1 MQPFNLLVTICLV
14 YVVGLFTVAYIA
26 ERGAAEGKLKFLR
39 SPVVYTLS
47 LSVYCT
53 AWTFYGA
60 VGSAARNGLE
70 FVAIYLGPTLVF
82 MGWWW
87 LLRKLVRI
95 GRTQRIT
102 SIADL
107 ISSRYGKSNT
117 LAVIVTLMA
126 VIGTTPYI
134 ALQLQSLTVSFAAFT
149 AGSGPTPAPGVTA
162 FWVAAGLAVFTIIFG
177 TRNLDANER
186 HHGVVTAIAVEAVVK
201 LVALLSVG
209 IFVVWGVADG
219 PSDIFARMDPELI
232 KGGQIFTPRWVTL
245 MFLSATAIICLP
257 RMFQVVVV
265 ENAQEKHL
273 ATASW
278 AFPLYLF
285 LMSLFVLPIAI
296 AGQSELPIGANPD
309 LFVMT
314 VPLAKEQT
322 TLASLAFLGGFSSA
336 TSMVIVAA
344 IALSTMM
351 SNHIVLPLW
360 LSLNKTRN
368 PQSDDVRTLLLR
380 ARRISIG
387 GILALGYFYY
397 QLTGGTDALASI
409 GLIAF
414 LGVAQVMPA
423 LLGGI
428 FWQGATRK
436 AAISGICTGFS
447 LWAYTLFLPSFGGSF
462 ILSQSLIDNGP
473 FGLSFLR
480 PYGLLGLDISDHLVH
495 AVSWSIGLNTLVF
508 IIVSLLTTPRP
519 IERRQSVQFVN
530 VYGRFSPR
538 SGQSHSA
545 EPEELLVLA
554 QRILGRDV
562 AVKLFNKTAAEQG
575 KARGL
580 PDPTDSFMEKLE
592 RDFAGSVGAA
602 TAHAMLGQI
611 TGGAALSVED
621 MIAVADETA
630 EIMEYSAR
638 LKTQSEE
645 LTKTA
650 EQLRAANL
658 KLMALGEQKDTFL
671 SQVSHEL
678 RTPMTSIRAFSEI
691 LRDSDQL
698 DPDKLK
704 HFSGVIHTESI
715 RLTRLLDDILDLS
728 FMENGKVK
736 LNIETVDLNS
746 VVTRAVITSE
756 AQLQDSSAVLERE
769 NCCAGI
775 TLKTDPDRLAQVLI
789 NLISNAAKYCDAKTP
804 VVSITCRKTAARVEI
819 DVSDNGSGVSASDVD
834 LIFEK
839 FSKLSGNFSSGS
851 AGLGLPISREIMR
864 NLKGTLEYVPS
875 VKGALFRVTL
885 PNGPQHAAKT
895 ATALKKANNAV

>member
-1 MQPFNLLVTICLV
+1 MLTFNLLVSVCLI
-14 YVVGLFTVAYIA
+14 YVVGLFVIAYMA
-26 ERGAAEGKLKFLR
+26 ERGAREGRLSVLR
-39 SPVVYTLS
+39 SPLVYTLS

-82 MGWWW
+82 VGWWW

-95 GRTQRIT
+95 GRAQRIT

-117 LAVIVTLMA
+117 LAVFVTLLA

-134 ALQLQSLTVSFAAFT
+134 ALQLQSLTLSFSVFAADIDST
-149 AGSGPTPAPGVTA
+149 HQYPNPAATA
-162 FWVAAGLAVFTIIFG
+162 FWVAAGLALFTIVFG
-177 TRNLDANER
+177 TRNLNANER
-186 HHGVVTAIAVEAVVK
+186 HHGVVTAIAVEAIIK

-209 IFVVWGVADG
+209 IFVVWGIGSGPADVF
-219 PSDIFARMDPELI
+219 SKMDPELI
-232 KGGQIFTPRWVTL
+232 SGSQIFSPRWVTL

-265 ENAQEKHL
+265 ENSDERHL

-296 AGQSELPIGANPD
+296 TGLSEMPANSNPD

-314 VPLAKEQT
+314 LPLAKEQN
-322 TLASLAFLGGFSSA
+322 TLAALAFLGGFSSA
-336 TSMVIVAA
+336 TSMVIVAS

-360 LSLNKTRN
+360 LWANSSRN
-368 PQSDDVRTLLLR
+368 PKSDDVRTLLLR
-380 ARRISIG
+380 SRRVSIG

-397 QLTGGTDALASI
+397 QITGGTGALASI

-414 LGVAQVMPA
+414 LGVAQILPA

-428 FWQGATRK
+428 FWQGATRT
-436 AAISGICTGFS
+436 AALAGISIGFI
-447 LWAYTLFLPSFGGSF
+447 LWAYTLFLPSFDGAF
-462 ILSQSLIDNGP
+462 ILSQNAIENGP
-473 FGLSFLR
+473 FGIGYLQ
-480 PYGLLGLDISDHLVH
+480 PQGLLGLQVADPLVH
-495 AVSWSIGLNTLVF
+495 AVIWSVGMNTLVF
-508 IIVSLLTTPRP
+508 VLVSLFTKPRP
-519 IERRQSVQFVN
+519 IERLQSVQFTN
-530 VYGRFSPR
+530 VFGRLSPR
-538 SGQSHSA
+538 SGFIRTA
-545 EPEELLVLA
+545 APEELLVLA
-554 QRILGRDV
+554 QRILGRQE
-562 AVKLFNKTAAEQG
+562 AIRLFNDTASQQG
-575 KARGL
+575 KATGL
-580 PDPTDSFMEKLE
+580 PDATAEFMETLE
-592 RDFAGSVGAA
+592 REFAGSVGAA
-602 TAHAMLGQI
+602 TAHAMLAQV
-611 TGGAALSVED
+611 TGGAAVSVED

-630 EIMEYSAR
+630 QIMEYSSR

-650 EQLRAANL
+650 QQLRMANQ
-658 KLMALGEQKDTFL
+658 KLMELGEQKDTFL

-698 DPDKLK
+698 PPERLK
-704 HFSGVIHTESI
+704 HFSSVIHGESI

-728 FMENGKVK
+728 FMENGRVQ
-736 LNIETVDLNS
+736 LNISQVQLSSVIDRALTTTETRLAERNAIVFRELPEED
-746 VVTRAVITSE
+746 VV
-756 AQLQDSSAVLERE
+756 LD
-769 NCCAGI
+769 
-775 TLKTDPDRLAQVLI
+775 TDADRLAQVII
-789 NLISNAAKYCDAKTP
+789 NLVSNAGKYCDAENPEINISCKRNNGHI
-804 VVSITCRKTAARVEI
+804 VI
-819 DVSDNGSGVSASDVD
+819 DVADNGSGIDEDDVD
-834 LIFEK
+834 LIFQK
-839 FSKLSGNFSSGS
+839 FSKLTDDVSSGS

-864 NLKGTLEYVPS
+864 NLGGTLTYETSPT
-875 VKGALFRVTL
+875 GTLFRVNL
-885 PNGPQHAAKT
+885 PLQS
-895 ATALKKANNAV
+895 

>member
-1 MQPFNLLVTICLV
+1 MQPFNLLVTICLI
-14 YVVGLFTVAYIA
+14 YVIGLFVIAYVA
-26 ERGAAEGKLKFLR
+26 EKGAAEGRLTFLR

-134 ALQLQSLTVSFAAFT
+134 ALQLQSLTLSFSAFT
-149 AGSGPTPAPGVTA
+149 ADSGQSIPSPAVTA
-162 FWVAAGLAVFTIIFG
+162 FWVAVGLAVFTIFFG

-219 PSDIFARMDPELI
+219 PSDIFSRMDPELL

-245 MFLSATAIICLP
+245 MFLSSTAIICLP

-265 ENAQEKHL
+265 ENSVEKHL

-285 LMSLFVLPIAI
+285 GMSLFVLPIAI
-296 AGQSELPIGANPD
+296 AGQSELPVGANPD
-309 LFVMT
+309 LYVMT

-322 TLASLAFLGGFSSA
+322 GLAALAFLGGFSSA

-360 LSLNKTRN
+360 LTLNRGRN

-380 ARRISIG
+380 ARRLSIG

-397 QLTGGTDALASI
+397 QITGGTDALASI

-436 AAISGICTGFS
+436 AAIAGITTGFA
-447 LWAYTLFLPSFGGSF
+447 LWAYTLFLPSFGGAF
-462 ILSQSLIDNGP
+462 ILSQTTIDHGP
-473 FGLSFLR
+473 LGIALLR
-480 PYGLLGLDISDHLVH
+480 PYGLLGLNIPDHLVH
-495 AVSWSIGLNTLVF
+495 AVSWSIGMNTLVF
-508 IIVSLLTTPRP
+508 ITTSLFTTPRP

-538 SGQSHSA
+538 SGRSHSA

-554 QRILGRDV
+554 QRILGRNT
-562 AVKLFNKTAAEQG
+562 AIKLFNETAAEQG
-575 KARGL
+575 KSRGL

-611 TGGAALSVED
+611 TGGPAVSVED
-621 MIAVADETA
+621 MMAVADETA
-630 EIMEYSAR
+630 GIMEYSAR
-638 LKTQSEE
+638 LKAQSEE

-650 EQLRAANL
+650 QQLRKANL
-658 KLMALGEQKDTFL
+658 QLMELGEQKDTFL

-698 DPDKLK
+698 EPDQLK

-728 FMENGKVK
+728 FMENGQVK
-736 LNIETVDLNS
+736 LNIRRTDLGSIIDRAITTTETHLQERKILLKRDLDHE
-746 VVTRAVITSE
+746 AIT
-756 AQLQDSSAVLERE
+756 V
-769 NCCAGI
+769 N
-775 TLKTDPDRLAQVLI
+775 TDPDRLAQVLI
-789 NLISNAAKYCDAKTP
+789 NLISNAAKYCSAQKP
-804 VVSITCRKTAARVEI
+804 EVSISCGRSASAVLI
-819 DVSDNGSGVSASDVD
+819 DVADNGSGIEAADID
-834 LIFEK
+834 LIFQK
-839 FSKLSGNFSSGS
+839 FSRLSGVFSAGS

-864 NLKGTLEYVPS
+864 NLKGTLTYVPTA
-875 VKGALFRVTL
+875 KGALFRITL
-885 PNGPQHAAKT
+885 P
-895 ATALKKANNAV
+895 L

>member
-1 MQPFNLLVTICLV
+1 MQPFNLLVTICLI
-14 YVVGLFTVAYIA
+14 YVSGLFIIAYVA
-26 ERGAAEGKLKFLR
+26 EKGAAEGKLKFLR
-39 SPVVYTLS
+39 SPAVYTLS

-60 VGSAARNGLE
+60 VGSAARNGLD
-70 FVAIYLGPTLVF
+70 FVPIYLGPTLVF

-107 ISSRYGKSNT
+107 ISSRYGKSNV
-117 LAVIVTLMA
+117 LAVIVTLLA
-126 VIGTTPYI
+126 VVGTTPYI
-134 ALQLQSLTVSFAAFT
+134 ALQLQSLTLSFSAFT
-149 AGSGPTPAPGVTA
+149 AGSSQTTPPPEFTA

-186 HHGVVTAIAVEAVVK
+186 HHGVVTAIAVEAIVK

-209 IFVVWGVADG
+209 IFVVWGVGSG
-219 PSDIFARMDPELI
+219 PSDIFSRMDPELL

-265 ENAQEKHL
+265 ENSNEKHL

-296 AGQSELPIGANPD
+296 AGQSELPAGANPD

-322 TLASLAFLGGFSSA
+322 SLAALAFLGGFSSA

-351 SNHIVLPLW
+351 SNHIVLPIWLW
-360 LSLNKTRN
+360 LNQARN
-368 PQSDDVRTLLLR
+368 PESDDVRTLLLR
-380 ARRISIG
+380 SRRLSIG

-397 QLTGGTDALASI
+397 QFTGGTEALASI

-436 AAISGICTGFS
+436 AAIAGIVTGFV
-447 LWAYTLFLPSFGGSF
+447 LWAYTLFLPSFDGAF
-462 ILSQSLIDNGP
+462 ILSQTTITNGL
-473 FGLSFLR
+473 FGIAALR
-480 PYGLLGLDISDHLVH
+480 PYGLLGLDVSDPLVH
-495 AVSWSIGLNTLVF
+495 AVSWSIGLNSLVF
-508 IIVSLLTTPRP
+508 IVVSLLTTPRA

-530 VYGRFSPR
+530 VYGQFSPR

-545 EPEELLVLA
+545 APEDLLVLA
-554 QRILGRDV
+554 QRILGREV
-562 AVKLFNKTAAEQG
+562 AMNLFNKTATEQG
-575 KARGL
+575 KERGL

-602 TAHAMLGQI
+602 TAHAMLEQV
-611 TGGAALSVED
+611 TGGAAISVED
-621 MIAVADETA
+621 MIAMADETA
-630 EIMEYSAR
+630 QIMEYSSR

-645 LTKTA
+645 LQQTA
-650 EQLRAANL
+650 QKLRTANE
-658 KLMALGEQKDTFL
+658 KLLELGAQKDTFL

-691 LRDSDQL
+691 LRDSDRL
-698 DPDKLK
+698 DPEKLK
-704 HFSGVIHTESI
+704 HFSSVIHKESI

-728 FMENGKVK
+728 FMENGRVQ
-736 LNIETVDLNS
+736 LHMANVDLAHIIDQA
-746 VVTRAVITSE
+746 VTTTENQLVERKIRLIRDPQGE
-756 AQLQDSSAVLERE
+756 AIRL
-769 NCCAGI
+769 N
-775 TLKTDPDRLAQVLI
+775 TDPDRLAQVLI
-789 NLISNAAKYCDAKTP
+789 NLVSNAAKYCDAKKPEIT
-804 VVSITCRKTAARVEI
+804 ITCRQSGNAVEI
-819 DVSDNGSGVSASDVD
+819 DVADNGTGVADSDVE

-839 FSKLSGNFSSGS
+839 FSKLSGGFSSGS

-864 NLKGTLEYVPS
+864 NLKGSLRYV
-875 VKGALFRVTL
+875 VGTRGALFRVRL
-885 PNGPQHAAKT
+885 PLRG
-895 ATALKKANNAV
+895 